1 MRASAAGNTVTKEGI
16 DHRPGT
22 ETESWEPFR
31 EIWLTLRDVF
41 IYVRVLNTVGTL
53 HAGMGA

>member
-1 MRASAAGNTVTKEGI
+1 MRASAAGNNVTKEGI

-22 ETESWEPFR
+22 ETESWDTCR
-31 EIWLTLRDVF
+31 EIWSTLRGVF

-53 HAGMGA
+53 HTGMGA